1 MQRRKGHD
9 MVIKALP
16 SIAQKV
22 PAVKYLIVGTGEEQ
36 ATLYKTAQD
45 MGVLE
50 RVVFAGQVPAS
61 ELAAYY
67 AACDVFVMP
76 NRQIGPDIE
85 GFGIVFVEASAAGKP
100 VIGGESGGTG
110 DAILHGVTGLR
121 VDGTNVEAIATA
133 VTTLLTEPGLAKA
146 MGRQGQCRVAT
157 EFSWEMV
164 VERTRMVAA
173 QVKQRKSNKGVR

>member
-1 MQRRKGHD
+1 
-9 MVIKALP
+9 
-16 SIAQKV
+16 
-22 PAVKYLIVGTGEEQ
+22 
-36 ATLYKTAQD
+36 

-50 RVVFAGQVPAS
+50 RVVFAGQVPGR

-85 GFGIVFVEASAAGKP
+85 GFGMVFIEASAAGKP

-110 DAILHGVTGLR
+110 DAILHGITGLR
-121 VDGTNVEAIATA
+121 VDGTSVEAIAAA
-133 VTTLLTEPGLAKA
+133 VTALLREPGLAKA
-146 MGRQGQCRVAT
+146 LGSQGRCRVAT
-157 EFSWEMV
+157 EFSWEVV

-173 QVKQRKSNKGVR
+173 QVQQRKSKKGESDGSMVR

>member
-1 MQRRKGHD
+1 

-16 SIAQKV
+16 SIAQKA
-22 PAVKYLIVGTGEEQ
+22 PDVKYLIVGTGEEQ
-36 ATLYKTAQD
+36 ATLYKTAQE
-45 MGVLE
+45 MGVME

-100 VIGGESGGTG
+100 VIGGANGGTG

-146 MGRQGQCRVAT
+146 MGSQGRCRVAT

-173 QVKQRKSNKGVR
+173 QVKQSKSQKGVR